1 MIPRMSLVLI
11 LLFVFNVFYYTF
23 HLNFG
28 RLFVQLYRTILFTY
42 FLPPGFYVRQ
52 FTLNLLLNSLVFPP
66 EQFKPN
72 QNFSYG
78 QDVGNDSSVT
88 FSC

>member
-1 MIPRMSLVLI
+1 M
-11 LLFVFNVFYYTF
+11 
-23 HLNFG
+23 
-28 RLFVQLYRTILFTY
+28 
-42 FLPPGFYVRQ
+42 PPGFYVRQ